1 MEGGRNLRRVGQ
13 TDMLLIY
20 PPVSK
25 PSEPPP
31 GIALLAGALRKR
43 GVRCVVWD
51 ANIEALIDQIH
62 EDRPPVDDTWTLRS
76 RRHRSD
82 HLNLLRGWAAYA
94 NLDRYKRAVLDL
106 NRILEVNS
114 REGSLRAG
122 LGNLS
127 GEDLLPVRSD
137 DLIAAARNPGR
148 IPFHDF
154 LEKRLLQIVDRHN
167 PAVVGFSLCFMSQAL
182 CTFAMIGMLRRHF
195 PGIKVI
201 LGGGLVTSWKR
212 GPDWHNPFGGLVDAV
227 VDGPGEPFL
236 LEISGYYARE
246 REPVRAD
253 FNDLPWDMYLAPGR
267 ILPYSASSGCY
278 WNRCAFCP
286 EKAEGNPY
294 RPVHPDRVLQDLSCH
309 VEELQ
314 PVLIHFLDNAMS
326 PALLRALCRHPL
338 QVPWYGF
345 ARVTKDLCDPDF
357 CADLRRSGCVMLK
370 LGIESGSQRVL
381 DAEGKGLEV
390 KTAEEALK
398 CLKRA
403 GIATYVYLLFGT
415 VSETES
421 DARQTMIFSV
431 RNSCFID
438 HLNLALF
445 NLPVNSEVF
454 ENFEKMRTYRHYDG
468 DLSLYVGFQHPLGWD
483 RPLVRQFL
491 DKELKRHPLIA
502 QILKREPPI
511 FTSNHAPFFSDVMR
525 ASQPGSEFRS
535 GLRTPSTP
543 GQR

>member
-1 MEGGRNLRRVGQ
+1 
-13 TDMLLIY
+13 MLLIY

-31 GIALLAGALRKR
+31 GVALLAGALRR
-43 GVRCVVWD
+43 HGVRCFVWD
-51 ANIEALIDQIH
+51 ANIEALTAQIH
-62 EDRPPVDDTWTLRS
+62 EDRHFVHDTWTLRS
-76 RRHRSD
+76 RRHRND
-82 HLNLLRGWAAYA
+82 HLNLLRSRAGYS

-106 NRILEVNS
+106 NRIIEVNS
-114 REGSLRAG
+114 REGSLHAG
-122 LGNLS
+122 LANLS
-127 GEDLLPVRSD
+127 GDDLLPVRSD
-137 DLIAAARNPGR
+137 DLIAASKEPGR
-148 IPFHDF
+148 VPFHGF
-154 LEKRLLQIVDRHN
+154 LERRLIQILDQHN
-167 PAVVGFSLCFMSQAL
+167 PTVVGFSLCFMSQAL
-182 CTFAMIGMLRRHF
+182 CTFAMVGMLRRHF

-212 GPDWHNPFGGLVDAV
+212 GPGWQNPFGGLADAL
-227 VDGPGEPFL
+227 VDGPGESFVLELSGHQPQEPERL
-236 LEISGYYARE
+236 L
-246 REPVRAD
+246 AD
-253 FNDLPWDMYLAPGR
+253 YGGLPWDQYLAPGR

-294 RPVHPDRVLQDLSCH
+294 RPVHPERALQDLKSH
-309 VEELQ
+309 IEQFQ

-338 QVPWYGF
+338 PVPWYGF
-345 ARVTKDLCDPDF
+345 TRVTEDLCDPDF
-357 CADLRRSGCVMLK
+357 CADLRRSGCAMLK

-403 GIATYVYLLFGT
+403 GISTYVYLLFGT
-415 VSETES
+415 VSETEV
-421 DARQTMIFSV
+421 DARRTLEFSV
-431 RNSCFID
+431 RNSSSID

-445 NLPVNSEVF
+445 NLPVNSGFF
-454 ENFEKMRTYRHYDG
+454 EGMRTYRHYEG
-468 DLSLYVGFQHPLGWD
+468 DLSLYAGFRHPLGWD
-483 RPLVRQFL
+483 RSLVRQFL

-511 FTSNHAPFFSDVMR
+511 FTSNHAPFFSDAMK
-525 ASQPGSEFRS
+525 ASVSPR
-535 GLRTPSTP
+535 
-543 GQR
+543 